1 MRRYMY
7 TFALLIIAIL
17 LTITDAKSLQDGD
30 IIFQTSL
37 SSQSQAIQLVTKSKY
52 SHMGIIFHKK
62 GEPYVFEAVQ
72 PVKSTLLKEWIA
84 RGENQQYVVKRLK
97 NSEQVLTPQN
107 KLKMQ
112 KIAQS
117 FLGKPY
123 DLTFEWNDQ
132 KMYCSEIVWK
142 IYQRATGIE
151 IGTLEHLGDFDLS
164 HPIVQ
169 QKIKERYGKN
179 IPMNE
184 TVISPQ
190 SMFESPLLETVI
202 SN

>member
-1 MRRYMY
+1 MHRYIF
-7 TFALLIIAIL
+7 TAALLIIAIL
-17 LTITDAKSLQDGD
+17 LTMTNAKSLQDGD

-52 SHMGIIFHKK
+52 SHMGIIFHKE
-62 GEPYVFEAVQ
+62 GQPYVYEAVQ
-72 PVKSTLLKEWIA
+72 PVKTTPLKEWIA
-84 RGENQQYVVKRLK
+84 RGANQQYVVKRLK
-97 NSEQVLTPQN
+97 NSEEVLTPQN

-112 KIAQS
+112 TIAQS

-123 DLTFEWNDQ
+123 DLIFEWNDD

-151 IGTLEHLGDFDLS
+151 IGTLERLGDFDLS

-184 TVISPQ
+184 IVISPQ

-202 SN
+202 DN

>member
-7 TFALLIIAIL
+7 TIVLLIIAIL
-17 LTITDAKSLQDGD
+17 ITITDAKSLQDGD

-62 GEPYVFEAVQ
+62 GQPYVFVAVQ
-72 PVKSTLLKEWIA
+72 PVKSTPLKEWIA
-84 RGENQQYVVKRLK
+84 RGANQQYVVKRLK
-97 NSEQVLTPQN
+97 NSEEILTPQN

-112 KIAQS
+112 KIAQG

-123 DLTFEWNDQ
+123 DLTFEWNDE

-151 IGTLEHLGDFDLS
+151 IGTLERLGDFDLS

-190 SMFESPLLETVI
+190 SMFESPLLETVV
-202 SN
+202 SH